1 MGIELIQGFYTSR
14 SVIRIFTPY
23 CLLGTGSKISL
34 IVDIIHSVNDGQKS
48 LLDIVEDLS
57 KRPMILGSDI
67 ESIVPLARKFGF
79 IEGEDPDLRI
89 TKEGL
94 EFMKYVDSTSRETS
108 ELASPMEENYRTLDE
123 TLKEIGEKYKKEDKK
138 VFDDIQEIRRLTS
151 KHISNAPEAASDY
164 EWKLTATMPQGLG
177 QAIPLQLSGSVIHHD
192 EAIRKVIKDARRE
205 LYISSPYIEPDT
217 FRMLVG
223 NCFTAKISCKLITS
237 DEDRLVDKP
246 YKLEQLKSFT
256 ARSFLDT
263 KIRFLKRE
271 NVIAHA
277 KVWLSEKSVHI
288 TSANILTNSQVEN
301 FELGIYS
308 SNPSLVNACQILVDK
323 VWEHGVKI

>member
-1 MGIELIQGFYTSR
+1 MFLNKQPCFI
-14 SVIRIFTPY
+14 
-23 CLLGTGSKISL
+23 LLGIGSKISL
-34 IVDIIHSVNDGQKS
+34 VADVIRSVNSGKNS
-48 LLDIVEDLS
+48 LEEVIEDLV
-57 KRPMILGSDI
+57 KQPLVLGSDI
-67 ESIVPLARKFGF
+67 ESIVPLARKFAF
-79 IEGEDPDLRI
+79 IEGGDRDLRI
-89 TKEGL
+89 TKQGL
-94 EFMKYVDSTSRETS
+94 EFMKYVDATSRETS
-108 ELASPMEENYRTLDE
+108 EIASPMEENYKTLDE
-123 TLKEIGEKYKKEDKK
+123 MLKEIGAKYEKDDKK
-138 VFDDIQEIRRLTS
+138 VFDDIQKIRRLTS
-151 KHISNAPEAASDY
+151 KHISSAPEAVSDY

-177 QAIPLQLSGSVIHHD
+177 QAIPLQLNDSAIYHD
-192 EAIRKVIKDARRE
+192 EAIRKVIKDARRD

-223 NCFTAKISCKLITS
+223 NCFTAKISCKIITS
-237 DEDRLVDKP
+237 DEGRLVDKP

-256 ARSFLDT
+256 SRSFLDT

-308 SNPSLVNACQILVDK
+308 TNPSLVNACQILVDK
-323 VWEHGVKI
+323 VWEQGVKI